1 MTRWPKHLKQH
12 VSSIGRD
19 SFITSCFR
27 SIQRSSCEQATNYDC
42 MTDPRFSE
50 ASRSQ
55 YSLVDWNHLFSNHTF
70 CYAPCIILFNQRCVL
85 HARLILVFKQNPAN
99 IPPEKCSL
107 LTSFLWFPCQK
118 NELIS
123 TTAQDE
129 NLMTITLKG
138 FPMTNCSHC
147 LVSIIEALGW

>member
-1 MTRWPKHLKQH
+1 MTKNLKQH
-12 VSSIGRD
+12 GSSIGRD
-19 SFITSCFR
+19 SFIMSCFR
-27 SIQRSSCEQATNYDC
+27 RIQRSSCEQATNYDC
-42 MTDPRFSE
+42 MTDPRFLE

-85 HARLILVFKQNPAN
+85 QELIILTFRPNPAK

-107 LTSFLWFPCQK
+107 LTSFLWK
-118 NELIS
+118 NENELIS

-129 NLMTITLKG
+129 NLMAITLKG
-138 FPMTNCSHC
+138 FPVTNCSHWFQ
-147 LVSIIEALGW
+147 LLKPWVDNDG